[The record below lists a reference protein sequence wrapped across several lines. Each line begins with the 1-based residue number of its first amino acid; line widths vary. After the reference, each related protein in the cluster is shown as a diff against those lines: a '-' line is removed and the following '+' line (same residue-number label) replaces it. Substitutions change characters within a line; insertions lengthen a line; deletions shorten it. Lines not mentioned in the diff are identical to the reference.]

1 MCKCGCNSCE
11 TKSTALVLK
20 ESKFVHTPIS
30 DGLKYHIDNQI
41 PLSENIYRIGSKE
54 YMKLYS
60 EARALYSRNKLDV
73 SEDDKY
79 FLTETHVGD
88 FGMFEDKRVPLD
100 IPMISEQMDLEDEIA
115 NEEFGMDYD
124 QLGPNEK
131 EWVRDEMDNMSMN
144 ENEEYYVTVNRGH
157 GGGKRLVTSAE
168 SDYEEPRIF
177 SKEEAKEYIKRVKS
191 GGATPG
197 RIASYWV
204 SDRDMNRI
212 DEKLPFEENLKKI
225 IKEKL
230 CKKGEAY
237 RKRRMAAGEKSS
249 AYLSGRAVKVCKGQ
263 MSGKKKKKANENT
276 APNHDGK
283 AAPYGSG
290 YKVLNIDEI
299 AESLRDWFKK
309 ENWVRINTSGNISG
323 DCGTMKKGKATTRC
337 LPKKKAQS
345 LTKAE
350 RKATVAKKV
359 RGSKKGKQFVS
370 VNENF
375 EMGDR
380 VKLTPDYEEIP
391 GEVFTITQ
399 TSGNKYFIADEDG
412 RGWYTYGDQL
422 VMADDDEY
430 INEAKKKKKKE
441 KKDPP
446 IGKPK
451 RGGSKAY
458 YVYVR
463 DPKTKKVKKVSFGSG
478 GLRAKIRNPKAR
490 KAFAARH
497 NCKNKKDRTTAGYWS
512 CNLPKYAKQLGLGA
526 NMNTFW

>member
-11 TKSTALVLK
+11 TESTALVLK

-30 DGLKYHIDNQI
+30 EGLKYHIDNKI

-60 EARALYSRNKLDV
+60 EARALYSRGKLDV

-79 FLTETHVGD
+79 FLTETHVGS
-88 FGMFEDKRVPLD
+88 FGMFEGKRVPLD
-100 IPMISEQMDLEDEIA
+100 IPMLE
-115 NEEFGMDYD
+115 
-124 QLGPNEK
+124 
-131 EWVRDEMDNMSMN
+131 
-144 ENEEYYVTVNRGH
+144 ENESTDTKDILNKNREQIILDFGP
-157 GGGKRLVTSAE
+157 KTFRVLQIQLMK
-168 SDYEEPRIF
+168 DD
-177 SKEEAKEYIKRVKS
+177 EAFVKDWLMTR
-191 GGATPG
+191 GYMG
-197 RIASYWV
+197 RENI
-204 SDRDMNRI
+204 
-212 DEKLPFEENLKKI
+212 PFEENLKKI

-380 VKLTPDYEEIP
+380 VKLTPDYEETP

-422 VMADDDEY
+422 VMADDEY

-497 NCKNKKDRTTAGYWS
+497 NCKNKKDRTKAGYWS
-512 CNLPKYAKQLGLGA
+512 CNLPRYAPQLGLGA
-526 NMNTFW
+526 KMNTFW